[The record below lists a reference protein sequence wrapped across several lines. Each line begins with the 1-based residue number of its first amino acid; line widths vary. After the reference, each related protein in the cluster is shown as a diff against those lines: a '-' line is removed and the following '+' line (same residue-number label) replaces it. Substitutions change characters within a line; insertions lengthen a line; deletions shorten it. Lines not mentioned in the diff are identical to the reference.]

1 MFQVDLTQQCLMVQP
16 KSYGTWH
23 HREWSLDN
31 MDQPDWEREVALCNK
46 FLAMD
51 ERNFHCWD
59 YRYHLLQ

>member
-1 MFQVDLTQQCLMVQP
+1 MVQP

-59 YRYHLLQ
+59 YRYYVLQ